1 MTVSTLI
8 VVVVFFLC
16 TAIGLVR
23 LAYGHSVRFLLWVG
37 IGAYLAFCATIV
49 LPQVADHMPAAAD
62 FLAQEVL
69 VPNDVSQETRDEAAA
84 NVAARKE
91 AIERAQEGAAE
102 GFLA

>member
-8 VVVVFFLC
+8 VVAMFFLC

-23 LAYGHSVRFLLWVG
+23 LAYGHPIRFLLWVG
-37 IGAYLAFCATIV
+37 IGAYLAFCTTVA

-62 FLAQEVL
+62 FLAQEVI
-69 VPNDVSQETRDEAAA
+69 VPDNVSQEVRNEAAA

-91 AIERAQEGAAE
+91 AIERTQEGCVKD
-102 GFLA
+102 FLA